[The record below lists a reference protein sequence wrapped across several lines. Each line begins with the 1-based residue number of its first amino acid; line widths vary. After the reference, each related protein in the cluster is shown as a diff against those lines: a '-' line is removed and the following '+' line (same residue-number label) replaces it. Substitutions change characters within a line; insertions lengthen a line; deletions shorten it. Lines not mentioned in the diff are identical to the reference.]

1 MNVGVKLVKYFGYKG
16 VGTNHSYLSSY
27 LQVENLCKT
36 PCRKDVLTR
45 LGWKM
50 NRELKQILDLHQNLH
65 FIF

>member
-1 MNVGVKLVKYFGYKG
+1 MNVGVKLIKYFGYKG

-36 PCRKDVLTR
+36 PCRKDVFTR